1 MTTDAIPAGLIAQLA
16 ELEHLET
23 KLETQLDEALRSLPQ
38 LQEPGWRE
46 LGRGSNREL
55 VAGDIDRSTQ
65 NQLARWYTHQDPTA
79 SQAVMLHNAY
89 TFARG
94 VSVKAKDARVQQIID
109 AFWQDPRNR
118 HSLTR
123 AVAQW
128 QLNTERQLEGE
139 LFLALFVSTR
149 TGRVTVRMFDP
160 GEFPEGGGV
169 VTMPGDPTFPVYFR
183 REYAPRWYDFEAGA
197 YKTGTRRVAYYPDY
211 RNAAVGVPGG
221 HGKWV
226 QWERGTEVYVMHVC
240 TNPLGG
246 RGLTH
251 LNPGI
256 PWVKALKGFAEDR
269 VTLTAALATFAFK
282 QKVRGNR
289 LALQKLIDQW
299 GRYETE
305 QRYGPPGDSRER
317 RQAANTLIEN
327 EAATLEQLKTDSGSS
342 NAYLDMRMLR
352 QMAGLGLGHIFE
364 HYLGDP
370 STGNLATATA
380 MELPMLKLF
389 EFEQQVWED
398 VVGDLV
404 TFVVLQGLRYGPSD
418 VRALGSVAVD
428 QAGGSPLWAVE
439 AKGDADLTVTAS
451 LPPIV
456 QSDVA
461 VWANALSSIA
471 QAEVMTG
478 QQIVPPE
485 QKAITALHVLG
496 VDDVGAIVDDLKANG
511 FEIAAVPRT
520 AGQVG
525 SAGGQ
530 TPDDAVEE
538 RLVAAVRERYRA
550 QKAARVKNFTPDP
563 PGKKLRAADAGDE
576 PPRDVGK
583 KPPKKDVEHVDPITR
598 EEVDDYFDWFARMPN
613 LDELLDQMGL
623 TLDDVD
629 EN

>member
-1 MTTDAIPAGLIAQLA
+1 
-16 ELEHLET
+16 
-23 KLETQLDEALRSLPQ
+23 
-38 LQEPGWRE
+38 
-46 LGRGSNREL
+46 
-55 VAGDIDRSTQ
+55 
-65 NQLARWYTHQDPTA
+65 
-79 SQAVMLHNAY
+79 
-89 TFARG
+89 
-94 VSVKAKDARVQQIID
+94 
-109 AFWQDPRNR
+109 
-118 HSLTR
+118 
-123 AVAQW
+123 
-128 QLNTERQLEGE
+128 
-139 LFLALFVSTR
+139 
-149 TGRVTVRMFDP
+149 
-160 GEFPEGGGV
+160 
-169 VTMPGDPTFPVYFR
+169 
-183 REYAPRWYDFEAGA
+183 
-197 YKTGTRRVAYYPDY
+197 
-211 RNAAVGVPGG
+211 
-221 HGKWV
+221 V

-289 LALQKLIDQW
+289 VALQKLIDQW

-305 QRYGPPGDSRER
+305 KRYGPPGDSRER

-327 EAATLEQLKTDSGSS
+327 EASTLEQLKTDSGSS

-398 VVGDLV
+398 VIGDLV
-404 TFVVLQGLRYGPSD
+404 TFVVLQGLRFGPRE
-418 VRALGSVAVD
+418 VRALGRVAVD
-428 QAGGSPLWAVE
+428 RAGGSPLWVVE
-439 AKGDADLTVTAS
+439 PKGDVDLTVTAS

-496 VDDVGAIVDDLKANG
+496 VDDVGTIVDDLKANR

-520 AGQVG
+520 D
-525 SAGGQ
+525 GQ
-530 TPDDAVEE
+530 TPEDAVEA

-550 QKAARVKNFTPDP
+550 RKAALVQDYTSDS
-563 PGKKLRAADAGDE
+563 PGQQLRAADAGDE

-583 KPPKKDVEHVDPITR
+583 KPPKADVEHVEPITR
-598 EEVDDYFDWFARMPN
+598 EEVEDYFDWFARMPALEDL
-613 LDELLDQMGL
+613 LDEMGL

-629 EN
+629 ES

>member
-1 MTTDAIPAGLIAQLA
+1 MTTDAIPAGLKARLA
-16 ELEHLET
+16 ELDHLEAQ
-23 KLETQLDEALRSLPQ
+23 LDAQLDEALRALPQ

-46 LGRGSNREL
+46 LGRGSNSEL
-55 VAGDIDRSTQ
+55 IASEIDRATQ
-65 NQLARWYTHQDPTA
+65 NQLARWYAHQDPTA

-94 VSVKAKDARVQQIID
+94 VSVKAKDERVQRVID

-123 AVAQW
+123 AAAQW
-128 QLNTERQLEGE
+128 RLNTERQLEGE
-139 LFLALFVSTR
+139 LFLALFVSTL
-149 TGRVTVRMFDP
+149 TGRVTVRLFDP
-160 GEFPEGGGV
+160 AEFPEHNGV
-169 VTMPGDPTFPVYFR
+169 VTLPGDPTFPVYFR
-183 REYAPRWYDFEAGA
+183 REYTPRWYDFEAGA
-197 YKTGTRRVAYYPDY
+197 YKTGERRVAYYPDY

-289 LALQKLIDQW
+289 VALQKLIDQW

-305 QRYGPPGDSRER
+305 KRYGPPGDSRER

-327 EAATLEQLKTDSGSS
+327 EASTLEQLKTDSGSS

-398 VVGDLV
+398 VIGDLV
-404 TFVVLQGLRYGPSD
+404 TFVVLQGLRFGPRE
-418 VRALGSVAVD
+418 VRALGRVAVD
-428 QAGGSPLWAVE
+428 RAGGSPLWVVKP
-439 AKGDADLTVTAS
+439 KGDVDLTVTAS

-496 VDDVGAIVDDLKANG
+496 VDDVGTIVDDLKANR

-520 AGQVG
+520 D
-525 SAGGQ
+525 GQ
-530 TPDDAVEE
+530 TPEDAVEA

-550 QKAARVKNFTPDP
+550 RKAALVQDYTSDS
-563 PGKKLRAADAGDE
+563 PGQQLRAADAGDE

-583 KPPKKDVEHVDPITR
+583 KPPKADVEHVEPITR
-598 EEVDDYFDWFARMPN
+598 EEVEDYFDWFARMPALEDL
-613 LDELLDQMGL
+613 LDEMGL

-629 EN
+629 ES